1 MERSARVER
10 LDAAWQIP
18 GFGGIPVAGKV
29 LHRLF
34 ALPESLGVAII
45 VVGLF
50 CLTVLAIALI
60 YGAPL
65 SYPRERISLALGYS
79 AVLPVIAAVVL
90 YVSLR
95 LLRALVLRRGDG
107 LGQVFQMVA
116 TDLTLMGLFL
126 LATYFHFSLKT
137 WIQLVN
143 PNLYDASY
151 MAVDR
156 AFYPLIELFNW
167 IRSTFFTIVPNTDA
181 WYQGAF
187 LLMFISGFCSLAVTR
202 NPVYSRFCVGV
213 LLTICLGALSY
224 LIAPALGPFL
234 YEQGLNAKAT
244 EAQAGMLWAHQQVM
258 RDGMSWI
265 AEAGPDYFTGG
276 LAAMPSLHMTH
287 ALVMSWFMIQ
297 ARSMLIP
304 FFLLICFWV
313 MIESVVS
320 RWHYLIDLPAGAL
333 LAVLIIWLTNRLC
346 ALSDRTT

>member
-10 LDAAWQIP
+10 LDAAWQAP
-18 GFGGIPVAGKV
+18 GFAGFPAAGGA
-29 LHRLF
+29 LRRLL

-50 CLTVLAIALI
+50 CLTVLAIAFV

-79 AVLPVIAAVVL
+79 AVLPVVVAVIL
-90 YVSLR
+90 YVTLR
-95 LLRALVLRRGDG
+95 LGRALIFRRGEG
-107 LGQVFQMVA
+107 LGRIFQMVG
-116 TDLTLMGLFL
+116 TDITLMGLFL

-137 WIQLVN
+137 WVQLIN

-156 AFYPLIELFNW
+156 AFYPVIELFNW
-167 IRSTFFTIVPNTDA
+167 IRSSYFTAVPNTDA
-181 WYQGAF
+181 WYQAAF
-187 LLMFISGFCSLAVTR
+187 LLMFICGFCSLAVTR

-224 LIAPALGPFL
+224 LVAPALGPFL
-234 YEQGLNAKAT
+234 YEQGLNARAT
-244 EAQAGMLWAHQQVM
+244 EAQAGMLWAHEQVM
-258 RDGMSWI
+258 REGMSWI
-265 AEAGPDYFTGG
+265 AEAGPSYFTGG

-287 ALVMSWFMIQ
+287 ALVMSWFMIR
-297 ARSMLIP
+297 ARSLLIP

-313 MIESVVS
+313 VIESVVS
-320 RWHYLIDLPAGAL
+320 RWHYLIDLPVGAL
-333 LAVLIIWLTNRLC
+333 LAVFIIWLTNRLC